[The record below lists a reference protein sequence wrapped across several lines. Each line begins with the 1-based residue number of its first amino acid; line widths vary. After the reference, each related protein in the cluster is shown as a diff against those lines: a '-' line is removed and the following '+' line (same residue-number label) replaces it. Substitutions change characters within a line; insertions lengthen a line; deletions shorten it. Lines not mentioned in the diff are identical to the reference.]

1 MSNKDVKIKTKKI
14 KIKRALISVSDKR
27 YLKSLAECLISN
39 GVELIST
46 GGSASFLRK
55 RNISINEVSDVTGF
69 PEMMDGRV
77 KTLHPFI
84 HGGILFRRDKVEHL
98 RDIEYHGIME
108 IDLVVINLY
117 PFRNSVLSGKSYSE
131 CIENIDIGGPTLIR
145 AAAKNYENV
154 CVLVNPDDYQ
164 ELIKGLNETSG
175 TISDSFRK
183 KMALKAFRLVSDYDR
198 DIHNWLARQSLEEN
212 VVQPRVRKEVKLRY
226 GENPHQ
232 EAELLIYDEEG
243 PSIGSANQIQ
253 GKDMSYNNYIDS
265 DSAFKIVSDFEN
277 KDEFVCVIVKHKNP
291 CGVAK
296 ASTLLE
302 AYMKANSSDPVSAFG
317 GIIAVNSVLDEETA
331 IQMSKTYIEV
341 IIAPRISKKA
351 QQIFKDKKNVRLLE
365 TSGLLSQKNRKKV
378 MKEISGG
385 ILLQDENT
393 IKFDKNELKYVTTLK
408 PTELELDDLIFAW
421 KVIRHVASNAIIIAK
436 NGQTIGIGNGQTSR
450 LDSVKMAV
458 EKAETFFRR
467 FPSNLNGTVSASDAF
482 FPFSDGIVELAK
494 AGIKSVIQPGGS
506 VNDQKIICE
515 ANEKKISMVFTGKR
529 NFSH

>member
-27 YLKSLAECLISN
+27 YLKPLAESLISN

-46 GGSASFLRK
+46 GGTASFLRK

-183 KMALKAFRLVSDYDR
+183 KMALY
-198 DIHNWLARQSLEEN
+198 Q
-212 VVQPRVRKEVKLRY
+212 RKL
-226 GENPHQ
+226 
-232 EAELLIYDEEG
+232 
-243 PSIGSANQIQ
+243 
-253 GKDMSYNNYIDS
+253 
-265 DSAFKIVSDFEN
+265 
-277 KDEFVCVIVKHKNP
+277 
-291 CGVAK
+291 
-296 ASTLLE
+296 
-302 AYMKANSSDPVSAFG
+302 
-317 GIIAVNSVLDEETA
+317 
-331 IQMSKTYIEV
+331 
-341 IIAPRISKKA
+341 
-351 QQIFKDKKNVRLLE
+351 
-365 TSGLLSQKNRKKV
+365 
-378 MKEISGG
+378 
-385 ILLQDENT
+385 
-393 IKFDKNELKYVTTLK
+393 
-408 PTELELDDLIFAW
+408 
-421 KVIRHVASNAIIIAK
+421 
-436 NGQTIGIGNGQTSR
+436 
-450 LDSVKMAV
+450 
-458 EKAETFFRR
+458 
-467 FPSNLNGTVSASDAF
+467 
-482 FPFSDGIVELAK
+482 
-494 AGIKSVIQPGGS
+494 
-506 VNDQKIICE
+506 
-515 ANEKKISMVFTGKR
+515 
-529 NFSH
+529 